1 MFLVLFVATE
11 TCRIQNQWTMMA
23 LRLQSS
29 HLGASRSDGIGG
41 LRWAVAIPRFEPYR
55 GIVMLH
61 HHGFAMSEAGNTG
74 GDYFEG

>member
-1 MFLVLFVATE
+1 
-11 TCRIQNQWTMMA
+11 MA

-29 HLGASRSDGIGG
+29 THLSKGASRSDGIGG

-55 GIVMLH
+55 DRVMLH